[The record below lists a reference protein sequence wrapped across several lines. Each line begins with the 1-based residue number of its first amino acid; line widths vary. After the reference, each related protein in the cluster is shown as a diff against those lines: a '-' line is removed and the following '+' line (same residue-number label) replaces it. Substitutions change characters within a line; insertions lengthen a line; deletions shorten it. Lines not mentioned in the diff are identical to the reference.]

1 MNLAEAL
8 NSALPELPVNKAR
21 IKRLPRMDPKLIGR
35 LQTEEGKPVV
45 VANMRGT
52 TYLYRFSPEQWEL
65 IQMFDGERTY
75 AEVAQL
81 FTQQTGAEISEKD
94 ARDFADAL
102 DDGEFWYRTPQERN
116 IALMQKLSDFAGES
130 LLLVGVLKGA
140 AVFL

>member
-21 IKRLPRMDPKLIGR
+21 IKRLPKMDPKLIGR

-81 FTQQTGAEISEKD
+81 FTKTTGARSAKKTRAISP
-94 ARDFADAL
+94 
-102 DDGEFWYRTPQERN
+102 TPWTMAN
-116 IALMQKLSDFAGES
+116 SGIALRRNATSR
-130 LLLVGVLKGA
+130 
-140 AVFL
+140 